1 MIDRRYSWDLRSSNT
16 FPSAHQLN
24 FFTDEECD
32 TIIALGTA
40 KAPIE
45 SYVGSDHSVDYS
57 IRKNQVVFFENTDST
72 THWIFKKIAQGV
84 KSVNDQFWKFDL
96 TMIETL
102 QFTIYSRP
110 QDFYTAHMD
119 MAHGR
124 TEQRKLGFSIQ
135 LSDPES
141 YVGSNLEFHSVGMK
155 FYPVVRDRGAMIL
168 FPSYMVHQVT
178 AIESGTRYSLVGW
191 VVGPPYR

>member
-1 MIDRRYSWDLRSSNT
+1 MINRQYSWDLRKANT

-24 FFTDEECD
+24 FFTDEECEQ
-32 TIIALGTA
+32 IIQLGTA
-40 KAPIE
+40 RTPVE
-45 SYVGSDHSVDYS
+45 SYVGLDNSVDIS
-57 IRKNQVVFFENTDST
+57 IRKNQVAFFENKDADVQ
-72 THWIFKKIAQGV
+72 WIFKKIADGV
-84 KSVNDQFWKFDL
+84 ISINDQFWDFDL

-119 MAHGR
+119 MAHGQ

-135 LSDPES
+135 LSDPDT
-141 YVGSNLEFHSVGMK
+141 YIGSNLEFHSVGMK

-168 FPSYMVHQVT
+168 FPSYMIHQVT
-178 AIESGTRYSLVGW
+178 PIESGTRYSLVGW